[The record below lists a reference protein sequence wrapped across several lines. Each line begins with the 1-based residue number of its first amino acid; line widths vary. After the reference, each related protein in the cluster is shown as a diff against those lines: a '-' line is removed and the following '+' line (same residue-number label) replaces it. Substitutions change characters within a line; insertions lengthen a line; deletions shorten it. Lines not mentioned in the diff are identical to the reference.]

1 MYFLPFAQARMLMC
15 FGVGCEDCSRPDEK
29 INAVAG
35 EDRHRTMNATR
46 APRAISVDAMVAS
59 DWPDVSAIYLEGIA
73 TGNATFETLAPTW
86 EQWDRTHLPVGRLVA
101 RNGRTIAGWVALSRV
116 SQRSCYAGVAEMS
129 VYVAT
134 WARGQGVG
142 DALMKAAIK
151 ASEDAG
157 IWTLQ
162 GVVFPENKA
171 SLRLCE
177 GNGFR
182 VVGYHE
188 RIGKRDGIW
197 RDTVLVERRSKAVG
211 VE

>member
-1 MYFLPFAQARMLMC
+1 MIAP
-15 FGVGCEDCSRPDEK
+15 K
-29 INAVAG
+29 AG
-35 EDRHRTMNATR
+35 RTT
-46 APRAISVDAMVAS
+46 ISVDAMVPS

-86 EQWDRTHLPVGRLVA
+86 EQWDRTHLPIGRLVA

-142 DALMKAAIK
+142 DALMKAAIT
-151 ASEDAG
+151 ASELAG

-162 GVVFPENKA
+162 GVLFPENRA
-171 SLRLCE
+171 SLRLCIA
-177 GNGFR
+177 NGFR
-182 VVGYHE
+182 EVGRRE
-188 RIGKRDGIW
+188 RVGKRDGVW
-197 RDTVLVERRSKAVG
+197 RDTVLVERRSKVVG